1 MAVNHVAVRR
11 GNDRVVEVTENSRE
25 REPDGWRA
33 GRPVEDPDKIKRWGF
48 VTAKPSEFLVHCR
61 RGKVLGSSGQGATC
75 FKWPWDSV
83 AVVPTSFQKVGF
95 VADQITLERVGVGI
109 TGLAVYRIAEPLL
122 AYRVLNF
129 SYPERAQEKLE
140 QTLTE
145 MLMGATRRLV
155 ANLTVDECLQKRKAA
170 LADELLR
177 ELAPVLGGEGRPSDA
192 TDRGWGVVLDTVEI
206 QEVRVLSPRVF
217 VAMQAPFRAA
227 LERQSREA
235 RAEAEKR
242 SALAESAAAREVEEA
257 TIDAEASV
265 RARRAEVA
273 LREEEGRA
281 REAQRRI
288 ELALETERARVED
301 ARTRQALLTAE
312 AQAEIEAHE
321 TLLRARELEAARARL
336 GWLAE
341 DERQRAAAQVGLE
354 VGRAEAEVALA
365 RARAEAESAT
375 ARARLTVAHKLPE
388 LAAAVGSRF
397 GEIKV
402 TQIGAGDSPFGSVAQ
417 AVASLVA
424 LARD

>member
-1 MAVNHVAVRR
+1 M
-11 GNDRVVEVTENSRE
+11 E
-25 REPDGWRA
+25 RENEGWRA
-33 GRPVEDPDKIKRWGF
+33 GRPVEDPAKTKRWGF

-61 RGKVLGSSGQGATC
+61 RGRVLKTSGQGATC

-140 QTLTE
+140 ETLTE

-177 ELAPVLGGEGRPSDA
+177 ELAPVLGGAGRPDDA

-206 QEVRVLSPRVF
+206 QEVRVLSARVF
-217 VAMQAPFRAA
+217 AGMQAPFRAA

-242 SALAESAAAREVEEA
+242 GALAEAAARREVHEA
-257 TIDAEASV
+257 TIEAEASV
-265 RARRAEVA
+265 RARQAEVA

-288 ELALETERARVED
+288 ALAFETETARVDD
-301 ARTRQALLTAE
+301 ARARQALLAAE
-312 AQAEIEAHE
+312 ARAEIESHE
-321 TLLRARELEAARARL
+321 TLLRARDLEAARARVA
-336 GWLAE
+336 WLAE

-354 VGRAEAEVALA
+354 VGRAEAEVARA
-365 RARAEAESAT
+365 RAGAEAESAA

-388 LAAAVGSRF
+388 LAAAVGARF
-397 GEIKV
+397 GEVHV
-402 TQIGAGDSPFGSVAQ
+402 TQIGGGDSPFATIAQ

-424 LARD
+424 LARDA

>member
-1 MAVNHVAVRR
+1 M
-11 GNDRVVEVTENSRE
+11 E
-25 REPDGWRA
+25 RENEGWRA
-33 GRPVEDPDKIKRWGF
+33 GRPVEDPAKTKRWGF

-61 RGKVLGSSGQGATC
+61 RGKVLDTSGQGATC

-140 QTLTE
+140 ETLTE

-177 ELAPVLGGEGRPSDA
+177 ELAPVLGGAGRPDDS

-206 QEVRVLSPRVF
+206 QEVRVLSGRVF
-217 VAMQAPFRAA
+217 DAMQAPFRAA

-235 RAEAEKR
+235 RAESEKR
-242 SALAESAAAREVEEA
+242 GALAEAAARREVHEA
-257 TIDAEASV
+257 TIEAEASV
-265 RARRAEVA
+265 RARQAEVA
-273 LREEEGRA
+273 LREEEARA

-288 ELALETERARVED
+288 ELAFETERARVDD
-301 ARTRQALLTAE
+301 ARVRQALLAAE
-312 AQAEIEAHE
+312 AHAEIEAHE
-321 TLLRARELEAARARL
+321 TLVRARDLEAARARVT
-336 GWLAE
+336 WLAE
-341 DERQRAAAQVGLE
+341 DERRRAAAQVGLE
-354 VGRAEAEVALA
+354 VGRAEAEVARA
-365 RARAEAESAT
+365 RAQAEAESAA

-388 LAAAVGSRF
+388 LAAAVGARF
-397 GEIKV
+397 GEVNV
-402 TQIGAGDSPFGSVAQ
+402 TQIGAGDSPFGTIAQ

-424 LARD
+424 LARDA